1 MLVTETPWGKHGD
14 LTKPLP
20 SHHRLGL
27 GIVIEPTPHRNEKKK
42 KITRSDSIDIF
53 KTLKI
58 LSMHLNNQL
67 QFISKVLTKFSK
79 ATNAAFSYNIMM
91 PA

>member
-42 KITRSDSIDIF
+42 
-53 KTLKI
+53 
-58 LSMHLNNQL
+58 NNT
-67 QFISKVLTKFSK
+67 V
-79 ATNAAFSYNIMM
+79 
-91 PA
+91 